1 MNFSQYTIKTSE
13 EIFSLFKT
21 SEGGIF
27 EKEAEERLKKYGLN
41 QTKTKETTLFD
52 IFLRQIK
59 SPFVYLLI
67 VATIIAFAIGE
78 KIDGLVIAI
87 FILIN
92 VILGF
97 TQEARAERAV
107 LLLRKYLPSKT
118 RVLRDGSE
126 KNIDKT
132 LLVPGDIVLLEQ
144 GNIASADMFV
154 VKTEDLLVDESVLTG
169 ESVAVSKS
177 SEPLE
182 KETKEI
188 FEARN
193 IVFAGTSVI
202 SGELK
207 GLVISTGKNTVLGEI
222 TKLVSGIKRESI
234 YEKNLLKFSRLILK
248 IVVVTIV
255 FLFLANLAIKGTTNL
270 LDFSLFCIALI
281 VGIIPEALP
290 LIAVFSLSSGALKL
304 AKEKVVVRRLSAVE
318 DLGNIEIL
326 CSDKT
331 GTLTEGKMVLDRVFS
346 IDKEKCIQYALLS
359 SAYIVE
365 KIESSLTPFDSAIL
379 TQVDGYSRSFFN
391 KFKSI
396 EEIPFSPQRMRNSVL
411 INTENEKNILIIK
424 GAPEKILKL
433 SSKFEDIL
441 TVEKIEEQIKK
452 EGSAGK
458 RILAIGYK
466 ELDKENYVEEDENGL
481 TFLGYFS
488 FSDPLKPTA
497 KKSIQIAE
505 ELGVDVKIVTGDGG
519 EVSGYIAKQIGLIKE
534 TKEVILGEELDL
546 LSGDEFLKA
555 CEEHSVFARIS
566 PQTKYRIVEALSK
579 KYEIGFLGEGI
590 NDAPAL
596 KAAHVAIA
604 VEGAADVSR
613 EIADIVLMEKDL
625 NVIVSGIK
633 NGRNIFSNI
642 NKYIKTTLASNF
654 GNFVSIAIISLMI
667 PFLPM
672 LPIQIL
678 LINLLSDFPLIA
690 VASDS
695 VDVEELK
702 KPKYYQLSR
711 VITLV
716 VFLGLVSTLFDF
728 LFFGIFHKV
737 GESKLQTL
745 WYIESILTEI
755 ILIFSIRTS
764 RFFLKSKMP
773 NPVFL
778 SISILTVLVTVFLPF
793 TGFGRSVFHFVV
805 PDPKSLLIIFS
816 LILSYFIVSEIAK
829 LYYFRYWMHRK
840 K

>member
-1 MNFSQYTIKTSE
+1 MNFSQYTTKNNE

-41 QTKTKETTLFD
+41 QVKTKETTLFD

-97 TQEARAERAV
+97 TQEARAERAIS
-107 LLLRKYLPSKT
+107 LLKRYLPSKT
-118 RVLRDGSE
+118 RVLRDGGE
-126 KNIDKT
+126 KIIDKT

-144 GNIASADMFV
+144 GNIAPADLFV

-169 ESVAVSKS
+169 ESVAASKS
-177 SEPLE
+177 SEPLK
-182 KETKEI
+182 KEAKEI
-188 FEARN
+188 FEAKN
-193 IVFAGTSVI
+193 IVFAGTSVT

-207 GLVISTGKNTVLGEI
+207 GLVINTGKNTVLGEV
-222 TKLVSGIKRESI
+222 TKLVSTIKRESI
-234 YEKNLLKFSRLILK
+234 YEKNLLKFSRLIMK
-248 IVVVTIV
+248 IVVVTIIV
-255 FLFLANLAIKGTTNL
+255 VFLANLVVKGTTNV

-290 LIAVFSLSSGALKL
+290 LIAVFSLSRGALKL

-318 DLGNIEIL
+318 DMGNIEIL

-331 GTLTEGKMVLDRVFS
+331 GTLTEGKMVLDKVFS
-346 IDKEKCIQYALLS
+346 INKEKCIQYALLS
-359 SAYIVE
+359 SAYIAE
-365 KIESSLTPFDSAIL
+365 KIESSLTLFDSAIL
-379 TQVDGYSRSFFN
+379 TQVDGRTRSFSD
-391 KFKSI
+391 KFRSI
-396 EEIPFSPQRMRNSVL
+396 EEIPFSPERLRNSVL
-411 INTENEKNILIIK
+411 IKAENEKNILIVK
-424 GAPEKILKL
+424 GAPEKILGL
-433 SSKFEDIL
+433 SSKFEDSL
-441 TVEKIEEQIKK
+441 TIEKLKEQIEK
-452 EGSAGK
+452 EGSTGK

-466 ELDKENYVEEDENGL
+466 EFDKENYVEEDENDL
-481 TFLGYFS
+481 IFLGYFS

-505 ELGVDVKIVTGDGG
+505 ELGVDVKVVTGDSK
-519 EVSGYIAKQIGLIKE
+519 EVAGYVAREIGLIKDP
-534 TKEVILGEELDL
+534 KEVILGQEMEL
-546 LSGDEFLKA
+546 LSGEEFLKA
-555 CEEHSVFARIS
+555 CEKYSVFARVS

-579 KYEIGFLGEGI
+579 KHEIGFLGEGI

-604 VEGAADVSR
+604 VESAADVSR
-613 EIADIVLMEKDL
+613 EVADIVLMEKDL
-625 NVIVSGIK
+625 NVIVNGVR

-695 VDVEELK
+695 VDTEELK

-711 VITLV
+711 VIGLI
-716 VFLGLVSTLFDF
+716 VFLGLISTLFDF
-728 LFFGIFHKV
+728 LFFGIFHKI

-764 RFFLKSKMP
+764 RFFLKGKIPSP
-773 NPVFL
+773 SFVFV
-778 SISILTVLVTVFLPF
+778 SVFTVLITVILPF
-793 TGFGRSVFHFVV
+793 TGFGRSIFHFSV
-805 PDPKSLLIIFS
+805 PDQKSLFIVFS
-816 LILSYFIVSEIAK
+816 LVLSYFIVSEAAK
-829 LYYFRYWMHRK
+829 LYYFRRWMHK
-840 K
+840 KK

>member
-1 MNFSQYTIKTSE
+1 MGFSQYTTKTSE

-41 QTKTKETTLFD
+41 QVETKETTLFD

-67 VATIIAFAIGE
+67 VATIIAFVIGE

-107 LLLRKYLPSKT
+107 SLLRKYLPSKT

-144 GNIASADMFV
+144 GNIAPADMFV

-169 ESVAVSKS
+169 ESIAVSKS
-177 SEPLE
+177 PEPME

-188 FEARN
+188 FEAKS

-207 GLVISTGKNTVLGEI
+207 GLVINTGKNTVLGEV
-222 TKLVSGIKRESI
+222 TKLVSTIKRESI

-255 FLFLANLAIKGTTNL
+255 ILFLANLAVKGTTSL
-270 LDFSLFCIALI
+270 LGFSLFCIALI

-331 GTLTEGKMVLDRVFS
+331 GTLTEGKMVLDGVFS
-346 IDKEKCIQYALLS
+346 ADKEKCIQYALLS

-379 TQVDGYSRSFFN
+379 TQVDGHKRSFFD

-396 EEIPFSPQRMRNSVL
+396 EEIPFSPERLRNSVL
-411 INTENEKNILIIK
+411 IETENKKNILIVK
-424 GAPEKILKL
+424 GAPEKILEL
-433 SSKFEDIL
+433 STQFEDSL
-441 TVEKIEEQIKK
+441 TIEKLKEQIEK
-452 EGSAGK
+452 EGSVGK

-466 ELDKENYVEEDENGL
+466 EFDKQNYTEADENGL
-481 TFLGYFS
+481 VFLGYFS

-505 ELGVDVKIVTGDGG
+505 ELGVDVKIVTGDSK
-519 EVSGYIAKQIGLIKE
+519 EVAGYVAKEIGLIKDA
-534 TKEVILGEELDL
+534 KEVILGQEIELLD
-546 LSGDEFLKA
+546 GEEFLRA
-555 CEEHSVFARIS
+555 C
-566 PQTKYRIVEALSK
+566 
-579 KYEIGFLGEGI
+579 
-590 NDAPAL
+590 
-596 KAAHVAIA
+596 
-604 VEGAADVSR
+604 
-613 EIADIVLMEKDL
+613 
-625 NVIVSGIK
+625 
-633 NGRNIFSNI
+633 
-642 NKYIKTTLASNF
+642 
-654 GNFVSIAIISLMI
+654 
-667 PFLPM
+667 
-672 LPIQIL
+672 
-678 LINLLSDFPLIA
+678 
-690 VASDS
+690 
-695 VDVEELK
+695 
-702 KPKYYQLSR
+702 
-711 VITLV
+711 
-716 VFLGLVSTLFDF
+716 
-728 LFFGIFHKV
+728 
-737 GESKLQTL
+737 
-745 WYIESILTEI
+745 
-755 ILIFSIRTS
+755 
-764 RFFLKSKMP
+764 
-773 NPVFL
+773 
-778 SISILTVLVTVFLPF
+778 
-793 TGFGRSVFHFVV
+793 
-805 PDPKSLLIIFS
+805 
-816 LILSYFIVSEIAK
+816 
-829 LYYFRYWMHRK
+829 
-840 K
+840 